1 MNAEAEV
8 ERLRREAGSW
18 WPIERRRLLRDAAL
32 NAIAGKREARI
43 LELGCKAQLAFTHPS
58 TFRVVNVNDSL
69 AALVFPPDRP
79 PDGDRLCTRY
89 EELALASNSIDTI
102 LAGDVLQ
109 LVSDDLAVLRELRRV
124 LKDGGSL
131 CLTVP
136 AYPFLWGEEDEARG
150 HRRRYTASEMRQK
163 LNNCGFELARV
174 SYFVAC
180 GFGPAVLERVGKS
193 IFKKS
198 LVPQKM
204 ASDLPEWANQAMVL
218 LLECERH
225 LIRFINFPFGTRLV
239 CWARKPALVTERIVV
254 PAWDRQWAT
263 NPLPQGMS

>member
-1 MNAEAEV
+1 
-8 ERLRREAGSW
+8 
-18 WPIERRRLLRDAAL
+18 L
-32 NAIAGKREARI
+32 NGIGGNREARI
-43 LELGCKAQLAFTHPS
+43 LDLGYKAQLEFALPS
-58 TFRVVNVNDSL
+58 TVRVINVHDSL
-69 AALVFPPDRP
+69 AALVLPPGQP
-79 PDGDRLCTRY
+79 AEGDRVCTRY
-89 EELALASNSIDTI
+89 EELALASASIDTVV
-102 LAGDVLQ
+102 AGDVLQ
-109 LVSDDLAVLRELRRV
+109 LASDDLALLREVRRV

-131 CLTVP
+131 FLTVP

-180 GFGPAVLERVGKS
+180 GFVPAVLERVGKN

-218 LLECERH
+218 LLECERQ

-239 CWARKPALVTERIVV
+239 CWARKPALVAERITV
-254 PAWDRQWAT
+254 PAWERQWAT